1 MRKRVIIGTYPT
13 SAEGEEGKGC
23 VGMDRISATAA
34 IAADLS
40 KAMVQKH
47 RKFKGAFYFQLLNS
61 EVQKLKQML

>member
-1 MRKRVIIGTYPT
+1 
-13 SAEGEEGKGC
+13 
-23 VGMDRISATAA
+23 MDRISATAA